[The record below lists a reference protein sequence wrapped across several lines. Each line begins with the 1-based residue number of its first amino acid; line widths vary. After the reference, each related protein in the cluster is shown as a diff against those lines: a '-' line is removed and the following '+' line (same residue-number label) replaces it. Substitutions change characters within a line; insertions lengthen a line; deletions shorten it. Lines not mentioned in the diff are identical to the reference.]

1 MNKAE
6 KGVIIFSKAI
16 LVMVVSFS
24 IILWFRWKGENDIP
38 PKTLEQIENDIE
50 ISTPDGTLLQ
60 NFYTS
65 SNVVD
70 PHWVAKLLM
79 PEKQYVNFNTSLSQ
93 KTNLSAS
100 IENSLAD
107 STSWWQP
114 IHPVYRK
121 KYLTDSNA
129 FVSILCSRDD
139 ETNITVYIEYAL

>member
-1 MNKAE
+1 MNKAK
-6 KGVIIFSKAI
+6 KGVIILSKAI

-24 IILWFRWKGENDIP
+24 IILWFRWKGEHDIP

-50 ISTPDGTLLQ
+50 IRTPDGTRLLG
-60 NFYTS
+60 FHAPTT
-65 SNVVD
+65 VID

-79 PEKQYVNFNTSLSQ
+79 PENQYFHFNVLLSK

-129 FVSILCSRDD
+129 FVSILCSKDD